1 MIETNYSES
10 QLQQLINTE
19 ITLRFYS
26 RGIIPIPIPIVIDL
40 VEEFNLG
47 WDTAFYFPWLSFP
60 PHPDPGHRGANF
72 FIQYKLSDEI
82 EGRNGKHYKEWNA
95 PYLRFF
101 IPHKNGSSLD
111 YHQYDRLKE
120 IANAGYP
127 VYYATN
133 QVMDFDNLITLAQ
146 QMNLLDQ
153 TPFLNVNDINNYHKE
168 VTFTRS
174 STHFLLHSEIE
185 KSNKTTW
192 ENIYRNDNNKYTLRE
207 TIDFLS
213 KVLIREEEKQ
223 NTDNNRISFNYVYN
237 RISSNDENSR
247 KIIRQSYLV
256 SFYLK
261 LYLNLN
267 WYWTDGI

>member
-19 ITLRFYS
+19 ITFRVF
-26 RGIIPIPIPIVIDL
+26 RGRGVFSVPIVIDL
-40 VEEFNLG
+40 VEEFGLG
-47 WDTAFYFPWLSFP
+47 WDTAFYFPWLHFP
-60 PHPDPGHRGANF
+60 PHAGHRGGNF

-82 EGRNGKHYKEWNA
+82 EGRNGKHYKDWKES
-95 PYLRFF
+95 YLRFF
-101 IPHKNGSSLD
+101 IPHKKGSNLD

-133 QVMDFDNLITLAQ
+133 QVMTFNDLKALAE
-146 QMNLLDQ
+146 QMNLLDK
-153 TPFLNVNDINNYHKE
+153 TPFLNINYISQYHKE
-168 VTFTRS
+168 VTFTRN

-185 KSNKTTW
+185 KSNKTSW
-192 ENIYRNDNNKYTLRE
+192 EIIYKNDNNKFTLRE
-207 TIDFLS
+207 TLDYLS
-213 KVLIREEEKQ
+213 KLIIREEGEKQ
-223 NTDNNRISFNYVYN
+223 RTEGNRLSFGYQYN
-237 RISSNDENSR
+237 RVSNSDHGYA

-256 SFYLK
+256 SFYLR

-267 WYWTDGI
+267 WYWTDRI